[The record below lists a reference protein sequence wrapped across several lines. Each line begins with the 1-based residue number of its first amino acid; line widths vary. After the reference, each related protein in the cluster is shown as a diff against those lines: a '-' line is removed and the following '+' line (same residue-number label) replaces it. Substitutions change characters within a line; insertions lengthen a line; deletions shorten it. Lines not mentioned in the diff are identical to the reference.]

1 MVVSL
6 GPHLGAE
13 KMNNKDPG
21 DLRPTW
27 QVRQDAIRLREQHG
41 MTVSDIAQ
49 VLSCDRRQIK
59 YWLGN
64 HPSELR
70 QGDVY

>member
-1 MVVSL
+1 MY
-6 GPHLGAE
+6 
-13 KMNNKDPG
+13 NKDPG

-27 QVRQDAIRLREQHG
+27 QVRLQAIRLREHYG

-49 VLSCDRRQIK
+49 VLSCDRRTVK

-64 HPSELR
+64 YASEIR
-70 QGDVY
+70 QGDIY

>member
-1 MVVSL
+1 M
-6 GPHLGAE
+6 E
-13 KMNNKDPG
+13 NKNPG

-27 QVRQDAIRLREQHG
+27 QVRRDAIRLREQYG
-41 MTVSDIAQ
+41 MTVSDIAR
-49 VLSCDRRQIK
+49 VLSCDRRMVK

-64 HPSELR
+64 YPSEIR